1 MARNEL
7 EALVAFSGICFV
19 SKVGFDV
26 ELGTL
31 YKLVYGELNT
41 VVERTH
47 VLVIDETNDYG
58 SEYKI
63 IDNEQVVS

>member
-1 MARNEL
+1 MTRDEL
-7 EALVAFSGICFV
+7 EVLVAFSGICFV
-19 SKVGFDV
+19 VKVGFDV

-31 YKLVYGELNT
+31 YKLIHGELNT

-47 VLVIDETNDYG
+47 VLVIDESNDYG

-63 IDNEQVVS
+63 IDNEQVVN